1 MKQLIL
7 AIILSTVVCST
18 VAAQQDSVS
27 TPSAKPVAQS
37 EKVAS
42 SVAGQAVEAYNNG
55 EFREVVELLEK
66 EKAVQEAKGLESSE
80 LYYNL
85 GNAYFRVNDIA
96 HARLYYER
104 ALLLDP
110 GDRDIRH
117 NIDYLMT
124 KIEDKIVVADTF
136 FLGIWFR
143 SVQSLFNSNTWA
155 VVAVVSFILFI
166 ACLVA
171 FFFGRLMTFKKI
183 AFYSGIVLLILVILS
198 NIFSYNQKDSV
209 ENRDTAVIMAG
220 SVSVYSSPDSNSKE
234 IFILHSGTKV
244 TVTKEDRSWIE
255 IEIDNGSVGWI
266 QRDKLE
272 VI

>member
-1 MKQLIL
+1 MKHIIVSFIL
-7 AIILSTVVCST
+7 LTIVSITAL
-18 VAAQQDSVS
+18 AQQDSTAAEPAAVS
-27 TPSAKPVAQS
+27 SQ
-37 EKVAS
+37 VAS
-42 SVAGQAVEAYNNG
+42 VAKQAADTYNNS
-55 EFREVVELLEK
+55 EFRETIDLLEK
-66 EKAVQEAKGLESSE
+66 EKDEQKIKGLESSE

-117 NIDYLMT
+117 NIDYVMT

-155 VVAVVSFILFI
+155 TVAVVSFLLFI
-166 ACLVA
+166 VCLVL
-171 FFFGRLMTFKKI
+171 FFFGKSVSVKKT
-183 AFYSGIVLLILVILS
+183 AFYAGIVLLVAVILT
-198 NIFSYNQKDSV
+198 NVFSYNQKDNV
-209 ENRDTAVIMAG
+209 ETRDTAVIMTG
-220 SVSVYSSPDSNSKE
+220 SASVYSSPDSNSKE

-244 TVTKEDRSWIE
+244 SITKEDRSWIE

-272 VI
+272 II